1 MREILEEI
9 VIKGL
14 LLKSRK
20 NQVTYWLPINNENDD
35 LKNKSRILRKFPTST
50 SYSLGDLLTDVVET
64 ININPQQTFGK
75 RFSELLNI
83 IETYYYTGSTE
94 QLEKYSQTAELEKV
108 YNKISK
114 NQEDEG
120 KRLKEIN
127 KRKMKMTQ
135 DEIFKN
141 ILFNR
146 IGKVGSSSMYLLGHF
161 NVADITILSD
171 YADKINGKNV
181 KLGIKREFDI
191 LRGSLAT
198 IQKPYKI
205 GNLKLTLRDT
215 IHLADPRT
223 SLASLG
229 KIYSL
234 EKIELKNTSE
244 LGYKAIENMRRYS
257 LEHPENFKDYAM
269 RDAEIA
275 LKHGLTVQSLAL
287 QDTGEIYLPVTLSSI
302 VKRTLLK
309 KWEEIG
315 IGNFNYLPGN
325 YKISDFRKLYTP
337 KGIQSHK
344 DIVMALPYFLAAYR
358 GGRNESYI
366 IGLDKEIE

>member
-1 MREILEEI
+1 MKEILEEI

-75 RFSELLNI
+75 RFTELLNI

-108 YNKISK
+108 YNNICK

-146 IGKVGSSSMYLLGHF
+146 IGKVGSSSM
-161 NVADITILSD
+161 
-171 YADKINGKNV
+171 
-181 KLGIKREFDI
+181 
-191 LRGSLAT
+191 
-198 IQKPYKI
+198 
-205 GNLKLTLRDT
+205 
-215 IHLADPRT
+215 
-223 SLASLG
+223 
-229 KIYSL
+229 
-234 EKIELKNTSE
+234 
-244 LGYKAIENMRRYS
+244 
-257 LEHPENFKDYAM
+257 
-269 RDAEIA
+269 
-275 LKHGLTVQSLAL
+275 
-287 QDTGEIYLPVTLSSI
+287 
-302 VKRTLLK
+302 
-309 KWEEIG
+309 
-315 IGNFNYLPGN
+315 
-325 YKISDFRKLYTP
+325 
-337 KGIQSHK
+337 
-344 DIVMALPYFLAAYR
+344 
-358 GGRNESYI
+358 
-366 IGLDKEIE
+366 